1 MPELWLFEM
10 QLMPLDRDQKCS
22 TFVLMMHGYS
32 LSANLPED
40 FGLGERFWYWR
51 GASGQSYI
59 HSIYSRDL
67 CPAVPGAV
75 FVLVRKSGGERQA
88 LCTGRFGGDGKLPHK
103 YAHICGNDVEV
114 HVHLLARDPETALSV
129 LRDLEATIEGAAISL
144 PEARA
149 YRKPVQLDLL
159 AA

>member
-1 MPELWLFEM
+1 
-10 QLMPLDRDQKCS
+10 
-22 TFVLMMHGYS
+22 MMHGYP

-67 CPAVPGAV
+67 CPPVPGAV
-75 FVLVRKSGGERQA
+75 FVLVRKSGSGRQA
-88 LCTGRFGGDGKLPHK
+88 LCTGRLCGNGKLPPEHSHTGGK
-103 YAHICGNDVEV
+103 DVEV
-114 HVHLLARDPETALSV
+114 HVHLLARDAEMARTV
-129 LRDLEATIEGAAISL
+129 LRDLELTIEVRAIMV
-144 PEARA
+144 PETGS
-149 YRKPVQLDLL
+149 YRKPVQLELL